1 MDLFSNGFTGTE
13 NMLPYDGDVRY
24 YGRIYGKDEAGRYL
38 EIFLQTIGWSHDELV
53 IMGRRITTLREVAWY
68 GDARLEYSYSG
79 ITRSTVEWTPELMDI
94 KRAVENAT
102 GERFNSCLLNLY
114 HNGNEGMGWHTDAER
129 ELKRDGAIA
138 SVSFGAERRFSF
150 RHKTTGE
157 TVSLVL
163 EHGSMLVMAGRVQTC
178 WQHCLPKALKVKD
191 PRVNLTFRTIAAGA
205 DKQVNIQRPVT

>member
-68 GDARLEYSYSG
+68 GDAGLE
-79 ITRSTVEWTPELMDI
+79 I